1 MTAPRTTTPGRAA
14 AGVTPPREL
23 TGAERKITIV
33 ASLLGLFLAALDQ
46 TIVATAGPAIQRDLR
61 IPPSLYVWITT
72 GYLVA
77 STVMVPVY
85 GKLSDLFGRKR
96 ILLTGITIFV
106 LGSLLCG
113 VSQGTFQL
121 VAARV
126 VQGLGAAALFT
137 SAFTVIADL
146 FPPHLRGKYQGLF
159 AAVFGLSSVLGPLAG
174 GFITDLFG
182 WHWVFFINV
191 PLGLVAFALATLKM
205 PSLRPQHARRP
216 RIDVLGTLLLIAGLT
231 PLLLALSFGRPAG
244 SAGATGWSWGSPQ
257 ILGLLLVAAVGI
269 TLFVL
274 VERRAA
280 EPVVDF
286 AQYREPAFALSASA
300 AFVLGSS
307 FLAGPV
313 FLPLFLVNVVGVSA
327 TRAGISM
334 MPLTAG
340 IVIASGLSG
349 QVATRLGRYRP
360 VILSALAFLVV
371 AFAVMAFTLTPESTL
386 GEVSVKMAL
395 IGIGMGPTLPLYT
408 LAIQNAVPRERLGVA
423 TSAITFA
430 RSLGQV
436 LGVAVLGSIFAATL
450 AAAGIGIETGEGAMR
465 SATLAADPAAKLA
478 FTQAIT
484 RIYTVGI
491 GVAVVAFLITLRMP
505 DTRMA
510 THPGAPV
517 VTE

>member
-1 MTAPRTTTPGRAA
+1 MTAKPSPTPGPGP
-14 AGVTPPREL
+14 GVTPPREL
-23 TGAERKITIV
+23 TDAERKITLV

-61 IPPSLYVWITT
+61 IPPALYVWITT

-96 ILLTGITIFV
+96 ILLTGIVVFV
-106 LGSLLCG
+106 IGSFLCG

-121 VAARV
+121 VGARV
-126 VQGLGAAALFT
+126 VQGVGAAALFT

-159 AAVFGLSSVLGPLAG
+159 AAVFGTSSVIGPLAG
-174 GFITDLFG
+174 GFITDLLG

-191 PLGLVAFALATLKM
+191 PLGLIAIALAALKM
-205 PSLRPQHARRP
+205 PSLRPVHARRP

-231 PLLLALSFGRPAG
+231 PLLLALSFGKPEG
-244 SAGATGWSWGSPQ
+244 SAAATGWAWTSPQ
-257 ILGLLLVAAVGI
+257 ILGLLAVAAVGLA
-269 TLFVL
+269 LFAV
-274 VERRAA
+274 VERRVAH
-280 EPVVDF
+280 PVVDF
-286 AQYREPAFALSASA
+286 AQYREPAFALSAGA

-327 TRAGISM
+327 TKAGVSM

-349 QVATRLGRYRP
+349 QVASRLGRYRP
-360 VILSALAFLVV
+360 VILAALVFLTF
-371 AFAVMAFTLTPESTL
+371 AFAIMAFTLTPESTL
-386 GEVSVKMAL
+386 LEVSVKMAL

-436 LGVAVLGSIFAATL
+436 IGVAVLGSIFAATL
-450 AAAGIGIETGEGAMR
+450 AAAGIGVEAGEGA
-465 SATLAADPAAKLA
+465 ATGAAIAADPAAKAA
-478 FTQAIT
+478 FTQGIS
-484 RIYTVGI
+484 RLYMVGI
-491 GVAVVAFLITLRMP
+491 GVAVTAFLLTLRMP
-505 DTRMA
+505 D
-510 THPGAPV
+510 APLHAH
-517 VTE
+517 ERPIALE